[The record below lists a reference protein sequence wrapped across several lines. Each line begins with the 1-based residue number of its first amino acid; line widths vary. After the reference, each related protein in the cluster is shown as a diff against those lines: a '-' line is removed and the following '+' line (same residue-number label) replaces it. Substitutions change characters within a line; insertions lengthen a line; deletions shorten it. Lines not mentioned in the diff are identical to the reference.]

1 MARGEDA
8 RRRSAA
14 RGAGKFGLRARGL
27 RFLRQQR
34 RVVARLVLWS
44 VLETAQTF
52 LMGYAL
58 ARALDEGFLRGRAGV
73 GLGWLGVAAL
83 AVAVG
88 AYGTRRVYEAV
99 AALVEPLRDRLVERV
114 VARGVREADGGA
126 LSALTQ
132 QVEIARDTFAGV
144 VMVSRS
150 FVFTAGGALIGLA
163 SLAPPLLLVVAPPL
177 VLGVGLFAASMR
189 PLARRQETFLVADE
203 ALADRF
209 GEVCAGLRDVTASG
223 AEKLVAADV
232 GDRVEAELRAARSL
246 ARWGVPRVASIAVGG
261 QLPLVLLLLTAP
273 WLLRQGVTPGA
284 LVGALAYVT
293 QSLLPALQNLVHG
306 MGTSGSRLA
315 VVLRRLVPPGR
326 AGVDGSGP
334 APCPAPSL
342 KPAPIE
348 APGPTPSPSP
358 ARAPTPSEAP
368 APTPAALPAPTPS
381 RPSRAPVPRS
391 TPTEAPAPA
400 PTPALTVSGLTFAYG
415 PACAPVVDDLTLS
428 LPAGTRLAVVGPSG
442 IGKSTLVSLAAGL
455 LDPRRGAIRLCGHP
469 VPGGAARAHRV
480 VIPQEAYVF
489 SGTFAENLGCLR
501 PKPVPE
507 AELLAAAEAV
517 GLTALLDRHGGPQGQ
532 VDPAALSAGER
543 QLIALTRAF
552 LSYACVAFLD
562 EATCHLDPEAEE
574 RAERAFAARPGT
586 TLVVVAHRIASARRA
601 DRVLVMDGRECA
613 YGTHDELLERS
624 SLYRDLV
631 GSWSAEPPVPSQ
643 PALALRD
650 ADGVDAVTGPGLT
663 GDGRHVVAHGSVG
676 QMQAAGDLRD
686 GRPVRGE

>member
-1 MARGEDA
+1 MPGSERALPRP
-8 RRRSAA
+8 
-14 RGAGKFGLRARGL
+14 GAKDGLRARGV

-58 ARALDEGFLRGRAGV
+58 ARALDEGFLRGRADV
-73 GLGWLGVAAL
+73 GLGWLGVAGL

-88 AYGTRRVYEAV
+88 AYGTGRVYGAV

-150 FVFTAGGALIGLA
+150 FVFTAAGALIGLG
-163 SLAPPLLLVVAPPL
+163 SLAPPLLLVVVPPL
-177 VLGVGLFAASMR
+177 VVGVGLFAASMR
-189 PLARRQETFLVADE
+189 PLAHRQEAFLVADE
-203 ALADRF
+203 RLADRF
-209 GEVCAGLRDVTASG
+209 GDVCAGLRDVTAGG
-223 AEKLVAADV
+223 AEERVAADV
-232 GDRVEAELRAARSL
+232 GQRVEAELRAARSL

-261 QLPLVLLLLTAP
+261 QLPIVLLLLAAP
-273 WLLRQGVTPGA
+273 WLLRGGVTPGA

-315 VVLRRLVPPGR
+315 VVLRRLVP
-326 AGVDGSGP
+326 AGGAADTGSGP
-334 APCPAPSL
+334 DDRPAH
-342 KPAPIE
+342 
-348 APGPTPSPSP
+348 SP
-358 ARAPTPSEAP
+358 ASA
-368 APTPAALPAPTPS
+368 
-381 RPSRAPVPRS
+381 
-391 TPTEAPAPA
+391 
-400 PTPALTVSGLTFAYG
+400 PALTVADLTFGYG
-415 PACAPVVDDLTLS
+415 PTCAPVVDGLTLS
-428 LPAGTRLAVVGPSG
+428 LPPGARLAVVGPSG

-455 LDPRRGAIRLCGHP
+455 LEPQHGTIRLCGHP
-469 VPGGAARAHRV
+469 VSGSAAHAHRV

-501 PKPVPE
+501 PDPVP
-507 AELLAAAEAV
+507 ASELLAAAEAV
-517 GLTALLDRHGGPQGQ
+517 GLAPLLARHGGPEGRI
-532 VDPAALSAGER
+532 DPAALSAGER
-543 QLIALTRAF
+543 QLIALTRAW
-552 LSYACVAFLD
+552 LSYACVALLD

-574 RAERAFAARPGT
+574 RAERAFASRTGT
-586 TLVVVAHRIASARRA
+586 TLVVVAHRLASARRA
-601 DRVLVMDGRECA
+601 DRVLVMDGRHCA

-624 SLYRDLV
+624 RLYRDLV
-631 GSWSAEPPVPSQ
+631 GNWSATSPGESQ

-650 ADGVDAVTGPGLT
+650 TDGVDAVAGPGLA

-676 QMQAAGDLRD
+676 QMEAAGDLRD
-686 GRPVRGE
+686 GRALRGE

>member
-1 MARGEDA
+1 MPEGERT
-8 RRRSAA
+8 RRRP
-14 RGAGKFGLRARGL
+14 AGGGGLRARGL
-27 RFLRQQR
+27 RFLRGQR
-34 RVVARLVLWS
+34 RVVARLALWS
-44 VLETAQTF
+44 VLESAQTF

-58 ARALDEGFLRGRAGV
+58 ARALDEGFLRGRTGV
-73 GLGWLGVAAL
+73 GLGWLGVAVL

-88 AYGTRRVYEAV
+88 AYGTGRVYGAV

-177 VLGVGLFAASMR
+177 VAGVGLFAASMR

-209 GEVCAGLRDVTASG
+209 GDVCAGLRDVTAGG
-223 AEKLVAADV
+223 AEERVAADV
-232 GDRVEAELRAARSL
+232 GARVEAELRAARSL
-246 ARWGVPRVASIAVGG
+246 AYWGVPRVASIAVGG
-261 QLPLVLLLLTAP
+261 QLPVVLLLLSAP
-273 WLLRQGVTPGA
+273 WLLRSGVTPGA

-315 VVLRRLVPPGR
+315 VVLRRLT
-326 AGVDGSGP
+326 AAGP
-334 APCPAPSL
+334 AADQGGGGPDARPVHPH
-342 KPAPIE
+342 
-348 APGPTPSPSP
+348 PGPS
-358 ARAPTPSEAP
+358 
-368 APTPAALPAPTPS
+368 
-381 RPSRAPVPRS
+381 
-391 TPTEAPAPA
+391 
-400 PTPALTVSGLTFAYG
+400 ALTVSGLTFAYG
-415 PACAPVVDDLTLS
+415 PACEPVLDHLTLS
-428 LPAGTRLAVVGPSG
+428 VPPGTRLAVVGPSG

-455 LDPRRGAIRLCGHP
+455 LDAQDGAIRLCGHP
-469 VPGGAARAHRV
+469 VPGAAAHAHRV

-501 PKPVPE
+501 PDPVPE
-507 AELLAAAEAV
+507 SELLAAAEAV
-517 GLTALLDRHGGPQGQ
+517 GLTALLDRHGGPGGL

-574 RAERAFAARPGT
+574 RAERAFASKAGT

-624 SLYRDLV
+624 PLYRDLV
-631 GSWSAEPPVPSQ
+631 GSWSATPPAGSQ

-650 ADGVDAVTGPGLT
+650 TDGVNAVAGPGLT
-663 GDGRHVVAHGSVG
+663 GDGRHVVAHGPVG
-676 QMQAAGDLRD
+676 QVQAAGDLRD